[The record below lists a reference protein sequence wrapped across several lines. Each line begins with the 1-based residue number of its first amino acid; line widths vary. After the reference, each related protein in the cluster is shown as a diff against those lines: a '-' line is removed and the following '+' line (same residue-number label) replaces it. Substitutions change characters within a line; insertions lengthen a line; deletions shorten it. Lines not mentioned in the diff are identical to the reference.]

1 MNCCEEKM
9 TTTRSR
15 YSSLTTIV
23 TALFGLGSLLITPL
37 AVASILGSVRG
48 LIHDPQH
55 RPVSGA
61 IVKIRAVGSA
71 FEQTINSNDAG
82 EFVFEKIPI
91 GEYTI
96 AVQSSGFRTEEQ
108 RLTLGSGRDA
118 RLHFS
123 LKLATA
129 SETVEVTD
137 EPLTVHPTSSTT
149 ATLISRAQ
157 IAQTPGADQSNS
169 LVMIT
174 SSVPSAYMVHD
185 QLHIRGGHQVS
196 WLLDGV
202 PVPNTNIASNVGP
215 QFDPKDIDYLEVQR
229 GGYDAEY
236 GDRTYGVFN
245 VVTRSGFER
254 NRQAEL
260 VASYG
265 SFNNTDNQISFGDH
279 SERLAYYGSFSGY
292 RTDLG
297 LETPITR
304 VVHDRAAGLGGF
316 GSIIF
321 NRSAIDQLRLVT
333 SLRGDHY
340 PVPIDPAGDSAQN
353 RDIENERDA
362 FANFSWIH
370 TAGEGLTLTLS
381 PFYHFN
387 RAHYVGKS
395 VGDPS
400 DPASSDVQIPED
412 DRGSNFVGGSALVNF
427 VRGQHSAHLGL
438 QVFGQRDNQVFGV
451 VRGDGTVQV
460 PPQRE
465 RAWGSVSAVFLEDQF
480 RPTNWLTLNFGVR
493 LTHFQGPSVNS
504 PATQSMRVQ
513 VVDNAA
519 DPRIGVAV
527 RIPRLGW
534 VARAF
539 YGRYYQA
546 PPLLTVSGP
555 IIDECGT
562 DCSFL
567 PLHGER
573 DEQREF
579 GLAIPLKGW
588 TFDVSN
594 FRTGARNFFDH
605 DALGNSNI
613 FFPLTLEHARIRG
626 WEVSASS
633 PRLAH
638 RVAWRLAYSH
648 QYAQW
653 NGGVTGGLF
662 TGDSCEEPLCF
673 LDHDQRDT
681 LSTGLNMT
689 LPWRVWADFGAN
701 YGSGFV
707 NGDGPAHLPSHT
719 TYDLSLGKTFGETW
733 SVRLTGLNLGN
744 HHYLLDN
751 SSTFGGTHFANPRE
765 ISVQVKYRFRY

>member
-1 MNCCEEKM
+1 
-9 TTTRSR
+9 
-15 YSSLTTIV
+15 
-23 TALFGLGSLLITPL
+23 
-37 AVASILGSVRG
+37 
-48 LIHDPQH
+48 
-55 RPVSGA
+55 VSGA
-61 IVKIRAVGSA
+61 TVKLRAAGSA
-71 FEQTINSNDAG
+71 FEQTASSNDAG
-82 EFVFEKIPI
+82 EFVFDNIPI
-91 GEYTI
+91 GEYTVD
-96 AVQSSGFRTEEQ
+96 VQSSGFRTEEQ
-108 RLTLGSGRDA
+108 KLTLGSGRDI

-123 LKLATA
+123 LKLAA
-129 SETVEVTD
+129 AAETVEVTD
-137 EPLTVHPTSSTT
+137 QPETVNPSSSTT
-149 ATLISRAQ
+149 ATLISRAA

-169 LVMIT
+169 LAMIT
-174 SSVPSAYMVHD
+174 TTVPSAYVVHD

-229 GGYDAEY
+229 GGYNAEY

-265 SFNNTDNQISFGDH
+265 SFNSTDNQISFGDH

-292 RTDLG
+292 RKDLG

-304 VVHDRAAGLGGF
+304 VLHDQADGLGTF

-321 NRSAIDQLRLVT
+321 NKSANDQLRLVT
-333 SLRGDHY
+333 SMRGDHY
-340 PVPIDPAGDSAQN
+340 QVPIDPNDPATADN

-370 TAGEGLTLTLS
+370 TAGKSLTLTLS

-387 RAHYVGKS
+387 RAHYVGKF
-395 VGDPS
+395 VGNPNAPGS
-400 DPASSDVQIPED
+400 GDVAVPED

-438 QVFGQRDNQVFGV
+438 QVFGQRDNQLFSVAD
-451 VRGDGTVQV
+451 GDGTVPV

-465 RAWGSVSAVFLEDQF
+465 IAWGAVSAMFLEDQF
-480 RPTNWLTLNFGVR
+480 RPTEWLTFNFGVR

-504 PATQSMRVQ
+504 PAIQSTRVQ

-519 DPRIGVAV
+519 DPRIGVAL
-527 RIPRLGW
+527 RIPKLGW

-555 IIDECGT
+555 IIDQCGT

-573 DEQREF
+573 DEQHEF

-588 TFDVSN
+588 TFDISN

-633 PRLAH
+633 PRLAQ
-638 RVAWRLAYSH
+638 RVSWRLAYSH

-662 TGDSCEEPLCF
+662 TGDACEDRLCF
-673 LDHDQRDT
+673 LDHDQRDI
-681 LSTGLNMT
+681 LATGANLN
-689 LPWRVWADFGAN
+689 LPWRAWADFGVT

-707 NGDGPAHLPSHT
+707 DGNGPSHLPSHT
-719 TYDLSLGKTFGETW
+719 TYDLSLGKQFGENW
-733 SVRLTGLNLGN
+733 NVRVTGLNLGN

-751 SSTFGGTHFANPRE
+751 SNTFGGTHFANPRE
-765 ISVQVKYRFRY
+765 ISVQLKYRFRY

>member
-1 MNCCEEKM
+1 MRR
-9 TTTRSR
+9 TFWVVLRAGR
-15 YSSLTTIV
+15 RRAP
-23 TALFGLGSLLITPL
+23 ALVSFVLAIA
-37 AVASILGSVRG
+37 AVAYATILGSVRG

-61 IVKIRAVGSA
+61 TVHLRATGSA
-71 FEQTINSNDAG
+71 FEQTATSTNAG
-82 EFVFEKIPI
+82 EFAFEKIPI
-91 GEYTI
+91 GEYTVTVES
-96 AVQSSGFRTEEQ
+96 AGFRHEEQ
-108 RLTLGSGRDA
+108 RVVLGSGHDV

-137 EPLTVHPTSSTT
+137 EPLTVNPSSSTS
-149 ATLISRAQ
+149 ATLISRTD
-157 IAQTPGADQSNS
+157 IAQTPGADQANS
-169 LVMIT
+169 LAVIT
-174 SSVPSAYMVHD
+174 SSVPSAYVVHD

-229 GGYDAEY
+229 GGYNAEY

-265 SFNNTDNQISFGDH
+265 NFNNTDNQVSFGDH

-297 LETPITR
+297 LETPITK
-304 VVHDRAAGLGGF
+304 VVHDQAAGLGGF

-321 NRSAIDQLRLVT
+321 NKSANDQLRLVT
-333 SLRGDHY
+333 SVRGDHY
-340 PVPIDPAGDSAQN
+340 QVPIDPSDPATADN
-353 RDIENERDA
+353 RDVENERDA
-362 FANFSWIH
+362 FANFSWVH
-370 TAGEGLTLTLS
+370 TAGQGLTFTLS
-381 PFYHFN
+381 PFFHFN
-387 RAHYVGKS
+387 RAHYVGKF
-395 VGDPS
+395 VGDPN
-400 DPASSDVQIPED
+400 DPASGKVAVPED
-412 DRGSNFVGGSALVNF
+412 DRGSAFVGGSALVSF
-427 VRGQHSAHLGL
+427 VHRQHSAHLGL
-438 QVFGQRDNQVFGV
+438 QVFGQRDNQLFGV
-451 VRGDGTVQV
+451 VKGDGTLQV

-465 RAWGSVSAVFLEDQF
+465 IAWGSVAAAFLEDQY
-480 RPTNWLTLNFGVR
+480 RPTGWLTLNFGVR

-504 PATQSMRVQ
+504 AATQSTRVQ
-513 VVDNAA
+513 TVDNAA
-519 DPRIGVAV
+519 DPRIGAAV
-527 RIPRLGW
+527 RIPKLGW

-555 IIDECGT
+555 IIDQCGP

-605 DALGNSNI
+605 DVLGNSNI
-613 FFPLTLEHARIRG
+613 FFPLTLQHARIRG

-633 PRLAH
+633 PRLVN
-638 RVAWRLAYSH
+638 RFSWRLAYSH
-648 QYAQW
+648 QYAEW
-653 NGGVTGGLF
+653 NGGITGGLI
-662 TGDSCEEPLCF
+662 TDESCEEPLCF

-681 LSTGLNMT
+681 LSTGLNAT
-689 LPWRVWADFGAN
+689 LPWQAWADFGVH

-707 NGDGPAHLPSHT
+707 DGNGPMHLPSHT
-719 TYDLSLGKTFGETW
+719 TYDLALGKTFGENWT
-733 SVRLTGLNLGN
+733 VRLTGLNLGN

-751 SSTFGGTHFANPRE
+751 SNTFGGTHFANPRE
-765 ISVQVKYRFRY
+765 ISVQLKYRFRY

>member
-1 MNCCEEKM
+1 MARTN
-9 TTTRSR
+9 SG
-15 YSSLTTIV
+15 YSSLK
-23 TALFGLGSLLITPL
+23 TAAALVVILSALT
-37 AVASILGSVRG
+37 AAASILGSVRG

-61 IVKIRAVGSA
+61 TVNLRAAGSA
-71 FEQTINSNDAG
+71 FEQTVTSNDAG
-82 EFVFEKIPI
+82 EFVFDKIPL
-91 GEYTI
+91 GEYT
-96 AVQSSGFRTEEQ
+96 ATVQSSGFRSEEQ
-108 RLTLGSGRDA
+108 RVTLASGHDV

-123 LKLATA
+123 LKLVTA
-129 SETVEVTD
+129 SEKIEVTD
-137 EPLTVHPTSSTT
+137 EPMTVNPFSSTT
-149 ATLISRAQ
+149 ATLISRSQ

-169 LVMIT
+169 LAMIT
-174 SSVPSAYMVHD
+174 SSVPSAYVVHD

-229 GGYDAEY
+229 GGFNAEY

-304 VVHDRAAGLGGF
+304 VLHDQAAGLGGF

-321 NRSAIDQLRLVT
+321 NKDANDQLRLVT
-333 SLRGDHY
+333 SVRGDHY
-340 PVPIDPAGDSAQN
+340 QVPIDPDDPATVDN

-362 FANFSWIH
+362 FANLSWVH
-370 TAGEGLTLTLS
+370 TAGQGLTLTVS

-387 RAHYVGKS
+387 RAHYIGKFVGTFDGNPDDA
-395 VGDPS
+395 V
-400 DPASSDVQIPED
+400 AIPED
-412 DRGSNFVGGSALVNF
+412 DRGSNFFGGTAMLAAQRGKHNARVGVQAW
-427 VRGQHSAHLGL
+427 
-438 QVFGQRDNQVFGV
+438 GQRDNQLFGV
-451 VRGDGTVQV
+451 GSSNPDDTPLHLRTT
-460 PPQRE
+460 
-465 RAWGSVSAVFLEDQF
+465 AWGSVTSAFVEDQF
-480 RPTNWLTLNFGVR
+480 RLNEWLTINAGVR
-493 LTHFQGPSVNS
+493 LTHFQGPRQFDSETSQFVKVN
-504 PATQSMRVQ
+504 
-513 VVDNAA
+513 DNAA
-519 DPRIGVAV
+519 DPRIGAAL
-527 RIPRLGW
+527 RIPKLGW

-546 PPLLTVSGP
+546 PPLLTVTGALLSQCP
-555 IIDECGT
+555 DPEETCG
-562 DCSFL
+562 FL
-567 PLHGER
+567 PLHGES

-588 TFDVSN
+588 TLDVSN
-594 FRTGARNFFDH
+594 FRTGVRNFFDH

-613 FFPLTLEHARIRG
+613 FFPLTLEHARIHG

-638 RVAWRLAYSH
+638 RLSWRLAYSH

-653 NGGVTGGLF
+653 NGIITGGF
-662 TGDSCEEPLCF
+662 TTGDTCDEPLCF

-681 LSTGLNMT
+681 LSTGLNMN
-689 LPWRVWADFGAN
+689 LPWRVWADFGAQ

-707 NGDGPAHLPSHT
+707 DGDGPTHLPSHA
-719 TYDLSLGKTFGETW
+719 TYDLSLGKSFGENW
-733 SVRLTGLNLGN
+733 SLRLTGLNLGN

-751 SSTFGGTHFANPRE
+751 SNTFGGTHFANPRE

>member
-1 MNCCEEKM
+1 M
-9 TTTRSR
+9 
-15 YSSLTTIV
+15 
-23 TALFGLGSLLITPL
+23 TALWALGFMLSAP
-37 AVASILGSVRG
+37 AAASILGSVRG

-61 IVKIRAVGSA
+61 TVKLRAAGSA
-71 FEQTINSNDAG
+71 FEQMATSSDTG

-91 GEYTI
+91 GEYTV
-96 AVQSSGFRTEEQ
+96 AVQSSGFRPEEE
-108 RLTLGSGRDA
+108 RLTLGSGHDV
-118 RLHFS
+118 RLHIS
-123 LKLATA
+123 LKLAA
-129 SETVEVTD
+129 AAETVDVND
-137 EPLTVHPTSSTT
+137 EPITVNPASSTT

-169 LVMIT
+169 LAMIT
-174 SSVPSAYMVHD
+174 SRVPGAYVVHD

-229 GGYDAEY
+229 GGYNAEY

-297 LETPITR
+297 LETPITT
-304 VVHDRAAGLGGF
+304 VVHDQAAGLGGF

-321 NRSAIDQLRLVT
+321 NQSANDQLRLVT
-333 SLRGDHY
+333 SVRGDHY
-340 PVPIDPAGDSAQN
+340 QVPIDPNDPATADN
-353 RDIENERDA
+353 RDVENERDV

-370 TAGEGLTLTLS
+370 TAGEGLTFTAS

-387 RAHYVGKS
+387 RAHYVGKF
-395 VGDPS
+395 VGTFDGDPE
-400 DPASSDVQIPED
+400 DAVAIPED
-412 DRGSNFVGGSALVNF
+412 DRGSNFFGGTAMLALQ
-427 VRGQHSAHLGL
+427 RGKHSARAGV
-438 QVFGQRDNQVFGV
+438 QAWGQRDNQLFGV
-451 VRGDGTVQV
+451 SSSDPVQT
-460 PPQRE
+460 PLHQRTTE
-465 RAWGSVSAVFLEDQF
+465 WGSVTSVFLEDQF
-480 RPTNWLTLNFGVR
+480 RLTGWLTLNGGVR
-493 LTHFQGPSVNS
+493 LTHFDSSVS
-504 PATQSMRVQ
+504 E
-513 VVDNAA
+513 NAA
-519 DPRIGVAV
+519 DPRVGAAL
-527 RIPRLGW
+527 RIPKLGW

-555 IIDECGT
+555 VIDECNQPEA
-562 DCSFL
+562 DCAFL
-567 PLHGER
+567 LLHGER

-579 GLAIPLKGW
+579 GLAIPLRGW
-588 TFDVSN
+588 TFDISN

-613 FFPLTLEHARIRG
+613 FFPLTLEHARIHG

-633 PRLAH
+633 PRLVN
-638 RVAWRLAYSH
+638 RLSWRLAYSH
-648 QYAQW
+648 QHAQW
-653 NGGVTGGLF
+653 NGGITGGLI
-662 TGDSCEEPLCF
+662 TDESCEEPLCF

-681 LSTGLNMT
+681 LSTGLNAT
-689 LPWRVWADFGAN
+689 LPWRAWADLGVN

-707 NGDGPAHLPSHT
+707 DGDGPAHLPSHA
-719 TYDLSLGKTFGETW
+719 TYDLALGKSFGENW
-733 SVRLTGLNLGN
+733 SVRLTGLNLSN

-765 ISVQVKYRFRY
+765 IGVQVKYRFRY